1 MIHYVATENG
11 SVSIRRYLA
20 GEGPELADRMRVVT
34 YEELARMHALPLG
47 TWVFAEKD
55 RLDAAYRDLATL
67 VAERLEG
74 AGCRAR
80 MLNDPRRVRL
90 RFDLLR
96 AAHEAGVNEHRAI
109 PATDIRFGTRN
120 GAGASDS
127 RTFRADSLRYPVFVR
142 LADDHSGNLSPL
154 IDSPTDLATA
164 LASVLADG
172 ARRHELLVVEFCD
185 TRDEHGLF
193 RKYSAYNVGGRIIP
207 RTIECS
213 REWMV
218 KWRGRVLDRERA
230 DDEIRY
236 CETNPH
242 EQWIREM
249 FCLARIDYGRI
260 DYGVLDGTPRLWEV
274 NTHPWIGSGLHRHQ
288 QPEIVAYRRMIE
300 PARAMFFD
308 EFRNAWAAVDTP
320 ASDGESVAL
329 EIPDALRRAIERSE
343 KQRRKAA
350 RLSSILNVV
359 ERQRGGYRMTNAVKR
374 GLTPIL
380 AAWLRTDPS

>member
-1 MIHYVATENG
+1 MIHYVVTENG
-11 SVSIRRYLA
+11 SVSIRRYLD
-20 GEGPELADRMRVVT
+20 GEGPALAGRMRVVT
-34 YEELARMHALPLG
+34 YEELARMRQLPLG
-47 TWVFAEKD
+47 TWLFAEKD

-67 VAERLEG
+67 VAERLEAVG
-74 AGCRAR
+74 RGAR

-96 AAHEAGVNEHRAI
+96 AAHDAGVNEHRAI
-109 PATDIRFGTRN
+109 PATDIRFAPRN

-142 LADDHSGNLSPL
+142 LADDHSGNRSPL
-154 IDSPTDLATA
+154 IDSPRDLATA
-164 LASVLADG
+164 LASVLATG

-185 TRDEHGLF
+185 TRDEQGLF

-207 RTIECS
+207 RAVECS
-213 REWMV
+213 RQWMV
-218 KWRGRVLDRERA
+218 KNRGRLLDRERA
-230 DDEIRY
+230 DDDIRY

-242 EQWIREM
+242 ERWIREM

-260 DYGVLDGTPRLWEV
+260 DYGLLDGTPRLWEV
-274 NTHPWIGSGLHRHQ
+274 NTHPWIGGGQPRRQ
-288 QPEIVAYRRMIE
+288 EPEIVAYRSMIA

-308 EFRNAWAAVDTP
+308 AFRNAWAAIDTP

-329 EIPDALRRAIERSE
+329 EIPGTLRRAIERSQ
-343 KQRRKAA
+343 KQRRKSE
-350 RLSSILNVV
+350 RLSSMLNVV
-359 ERQRGGYRMTNAVKR
+359 ERQRGGYRMTHAVKR

-380 AAWLRTDPS
+380 AAWLRTDPR